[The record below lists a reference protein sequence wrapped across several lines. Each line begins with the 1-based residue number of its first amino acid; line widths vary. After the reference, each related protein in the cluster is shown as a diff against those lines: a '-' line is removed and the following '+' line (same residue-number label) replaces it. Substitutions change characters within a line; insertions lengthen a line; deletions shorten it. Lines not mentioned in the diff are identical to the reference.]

1 MKKNNFILVL
11 MMCFSLTL
19 FAQNNKDKKIIKDA
33 ERAKQAFIEKNK
45 SMATYFAEADA
56 YVIFPN
62 VGEGAFI
69 VGGASGNGAVYE
81 NGKLIGMAKMK
92 KIDVGAQIGG
102 DAYSEAILFNSDE
115 ALQRFK
121 DDDFE
126 LSAKAS
132 AVLVKDG
139 ASIDANYRYGVAV
152 FTMPKAGLSVE
163 ASVGG
168 QNFEF
173 IPFEE

>member
-1 MKKNNFILVL
+1 MKKNNLLLVL
-11 MMCFSLTL
+11 LMCFSLTL
-19 FAQNNKDKKIIKDA
+19 FAQNDKDRKVIKDA
-33 ERAKQAFIEKNK
+33 EKAKEAFIVKNK
-45 SMATYFAEADA
+45 SMAKYFAEADA

-81 NGKLIGMAKMK
+81 NGQLIGMAKMK

-102 DAYSEAILFNSDE
+102 EAYREAILFNSDE
-115 ALQRFK
+115 SLKRFK

-126 LSAKAS
+126 LSAKVS

-139 ASIDANYRYGVAV
+139 ASLNADYRDGVAV

-173 IPFEE
+173 IPFEK